1 MMKSIAG
8 KLASLV
14 AMAGAGLAVAPMA
27 LAQVKDLPGG
37 PAVNQLNLH
46 PPVTQIAA
54 EQAWLHWFM
63 LIVCSVIFVAVFAV
77 MFYSIWKHRKSV
89 GHKAATFHESVTVE
103 IIWTVIPFIIVILMA
118 LPATK
123 VIVAMKDTTN
133 ADLTIKATGMQWKWG
148 YDYLNG
154 EGEGIGFLSA
164 LDAEHRA

>member
-37 PAVNQLNLH
+37 PAVNQLNLD

-54 EQAWLHWFM
+54 DQAWLHWFM

-103 IIWTVIPFIIVILMA
+103 II
-118 LPATK
+118 
-123 VIVAMKDTTN
+123 
-133 ADLTIKATGMQWKWG
+133 
-148 YDYLNG
+148 
-154 EGEGIGFLSA
+154 
-164 LDAEHRA
+164 